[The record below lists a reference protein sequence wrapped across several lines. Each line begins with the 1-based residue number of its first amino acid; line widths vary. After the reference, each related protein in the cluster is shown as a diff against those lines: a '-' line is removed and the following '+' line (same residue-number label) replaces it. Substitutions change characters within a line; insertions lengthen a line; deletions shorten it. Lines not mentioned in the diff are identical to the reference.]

1 MDQRTKLHLALQQ
14 VNNIAELTA
23 DNEWKTYIYN
33 HLSTVKYE
41 LERQLTNLIT
51 NEQS

>member
-1 MDQRTKLHLALQQ
+1 MDEQTKLLLALMQ

-41 LERQLTNLIT
+41 LERQLTNLT
-51 NEQS
+51 SNEQS